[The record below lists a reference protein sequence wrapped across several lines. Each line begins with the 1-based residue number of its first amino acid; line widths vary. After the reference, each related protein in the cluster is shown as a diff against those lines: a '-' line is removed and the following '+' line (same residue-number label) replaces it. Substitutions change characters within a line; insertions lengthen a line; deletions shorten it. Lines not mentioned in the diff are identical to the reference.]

1 VKVTS
6 NVIRIAAAVISDSQG
21 RLLLVRKRGTTAFMQ
36 AGGKI
41 DEGEAPAQAL
51 IRELA
56 EELNLFVDADA
67 LVSLGIFEATAANE
81 PDHLVSAQLFALT
94 SDSEMKPCA
103 EIEDV
108 VWVKVDEA
116 RLLALAP
123 LTREHVLS
131 LHREKLGNTGKD
143 RKI

>member
-1 VKVTS
+1 
-6 NVIRIAAAVISDSQG
+6 
-21 RLLLVRKRGTTAFMQ
+21 MQ

-41 DEGEAPAQAL
+41 DAGEAPTQAL

-56 EELNLFVDADA
+56 EELNLVVDTDA
-67 LVSLGIFEATAANE
+67 LVPLGMFEAVAANE
-81 PDHLVSAQLFALT
+81 PDHLVSAQLFAMT
-94 SDSEMKPCA
+94 IDGEVKPCA

-116 RLLALAP
+116 TQMALAP
-123 LTREHVLS
+123 LTRDHVLG
-131 LHREKLGNTGKD
+131 LHSENLVNTSND